1 MREEKVILKAR
12 FDPKLKTYWY
22 IQGAILL
29 TAMVI
34 TLPVLPFWLLGL
46 GQIYSRRVYE
56 HLQAELTERSLNL
69 RMGYWFKTEKHIP
82 LDKIQDLALKEGPI
96 LRKLGLASLAVET
109 AGGSGQGGPDASL
122 SGVVDAVAF
131 RDAVLEQRERVTM
144 GQQPRPT
151 LRDDSASDPQLLAE
165 IRDSLLRIEELLKEP
180 GRGS

>member
-29 TAMVI
+29 AAMVI
-34 TLPVLPFWLLGL
+34 TLPLLPIWLLGW
-46 GQIYSRRVYE
+46 GQHYSRRVYE

-122 SGVVDAVAF
+122 SGVADAVAF
-131 RDAVLEQRERVTM
+131 RDAVLNQRDIVTM
-144 GQQPRPT
+144 GQQAQPAPREEP
-151 LRDDSASDPQLLAE
+151 ASDPQLLAE
-165 IRDSLLRIEELLKEP
+165 IRDSLLRIEKLLRERDK
-180 GRGS
+180 GS